1 MGGALQLLFGIKGNR
16 WEDPMYGVREWGL
29 PENYYPRMFN
39 EYWEKP
45 GDETKPANAQQVEGA
60 CYW

>member
-16 WEDPMYGVREWGL
+16 WEDPLYGVREWGI
-29 PENYYPRMFN
+29 PESFYIRMFN
-39 EYWEKP
+39 NAWVRP
-45 GDETKPANAQQVEGA
+45 GTEGMPDNASQVENG